1 MNTEELKR
9 EILNNLS
16 KSKQYVKPKFRI
28 ENNLTP
34 KQCFDILYPEKIKKC
49 RYCGK
54 ESEFKSFSLGYK
66 DICDSKEC
74 KHKHRI
80 ETVTK
85 TNLEKYGVENV
96 SQLESIKKKK
106 TETVFAHY
114 GVYDYLNS
122 EQNKHNMYDENGVQ
136 KAQSEEAKEKRKK
149 TLLERY
155 GTTDIF
161 KINNC
166 REKAHSEE
174 AKEKAKHTLLK
185 NHGVTSTW
193 KLQKTK
199 DTIKK
204 TNLEK
209 YGETSYSKTDEFK
222 EKLKNHNIEKYGT
235 PWFVNTEEYKEKYRE
250 TCLKKYGVEFFTQSD
265 VYLEKAKE
273 TYREKY
279 DSDFYMSSEIRR
291 QKEIESGRWLAD
303 KQKSDYERYRESVWR
318 FTNRQDLETLENYDK
333 RGRLDE
339 DENAF
344 HLDHKFSIKKGFE
357 ENIPP
362 EIIGSLKNL
371 EMIPG
376 KNNCSKRA
384 DCSITKEELLD
395 ESDKAQNNK

>member
-1 MNTEELKR
+1 MNTEELKK

-16 KSKQYVKPKFRI
+16 KNKYVKPKFRI

-49 RYCGK
+49 QYCGK

-106 TETVFAHY
+106 TETVFKHY

-136 KAQSEEAKEKRKK
+136 KAQSKEAKEKRKK

-161 KINNC
+161 KINNGHEKALSKEG
-166 REKAHSEE
+166 REKA
-174 AKEKAKHTLLK
+174 KQTLLK

-222 EKLKNHNIEKYGT
+222 EKLKVYNIEKYGVENY
-235 PWFVNTEEYKEKYRE
+235 FNSDDYKIKSKEASLEKYNSE
-250 TCLKKYGVEFFTQSD
+250 Y
-265 VYLEKAKE
+265 YL
-273 TYREKY
+273 
-279 DSDFYMSSEIRR
+279 SSELRKQR
-291 QKEIESGRWLAD
+291 EIESGHWI
-303 KQKSDYERYRESVWR
+303 SDEDRTEYELYRLNVWR
-318 FTNRQDLETLENYDK
+318 ITNKQDLESLEDFDK
-333 RGRLDE
+333 RGRIDLNSD
-339 DENAF
+339 AY
-344 HLDHKFSIKKGFE
+344 HIDHKFSIREGFE

-376 KNNCSKRA
+376 RKNCSKNSK
-384 DCSITKEELLD
+384 CSITKEELLND
-395 ESDKAQNNK
+395 PGKMQNNK

>member
-1 MNTEELKR
+1 MNIEELKQ

-16 KSKQYVKPKFRI
+16 KNKYVKPKFRI
-28 ENNLTP
+28 ENNLTQ

-49 RYCGK
+49 QYCGK
-54 ESEFKSFSLGYK
+54 EAEFKSFSLGYK

-80 ETVTK
+80 ETVAK

-96 SQLESIKKKK
+96 SQLASIKKKK
-106 TETVFAHY
+106 TETVFKHY

-136 KAQSEEAKEKRKK
+136 KAWSKEAKEKRKK
-149 TLLERY
+149 TLLEKY
-155 GTTDIF
+155 GTSDTFSISNGHE
-161 KINNC
+161 KANSKEG
-166 REKAHSEE
+166 REKA
-174 AKEKAKHTLLK
+174 KQTLLK
-185 NHGVTSTW
+185 NHGVTSTR

-209 YGETSYSKTDEFK
+209 YGETNYSKTDEFK
-222 EKLKNHNIEKYGT
+222 ERLKAHNIETYGT
-235 PWFVNTEEYKEKYRE
+235 QWFVNTEEYKEKYKE
-250 TCLKKYGVEFFTQSD
+250 TCLKKYGVEYFTQSN

-291 QKEIESGRWLAD
+291 QKEIESGRWLAEE
-303 KQKSDYERYRESVWR
+303 QKSDYRRYSESVWR
-318 FTNRQDLETLENYDK
+318 TTNKQDLETLENYDK
-333 RGRLDE
+333 RGRLDISP
-339 DENAF
+339 DAY

-371 EMIPG
+371 EMVPG
-376 KNNCSKRA
+376 KKNCAKRA
-384 DCSITKEELLD
+384 KCSISKEELLD
-395 ESDKAQNNK
+395 ESDKVQRNK

>member
-1 MNTEELKR
+1 MNIEELKR

-16 KSKQYVKPKFRI
+16 KNKQYVKSKFLI
-28 ENNLTP
+28 ENNLTQ

-49 RYCGK
+49 QYCGK
-54 ESEFKSFSLGYK
+54 EAEFKSFYLGYK

-96 SQLESIKKKK
+96 SQLASIKKKK
-106 TETVFAHY
+106 TETVFKHY

-136 KAQSEEAKEKRKK
+136 KARSKEANEKRKQ
-149 TLLERY
+149 TLLEKY
-155 GTTDIF
+155 GTSDTFSIS
-161 KINNC
+161 NG
-166 REKAHSEE
+166 REKANSKEGR
-174 AKEKAKHTLLK
+174 EKAKQTLLK
-185 NHGVTSTW
+185 NHGVTSTR

-209 YGETSYSKTDEFK
+209 YGETNYSKTDDFK
-222 EKLKNHNIEKYGT
+222 ERLKAHNIEKYGT
-235 PWFVNTEEYKEKYRE
+235 QWFVNTEEYKERYKE
-250 TCLKKYGVEFFTQSD
+250 TCLKKYGVEYFTQSD

-279 DSDFYMSSEIRR
+279 DSDFYMSSELRR
-291 QKEIESGRWLAD
+291 KREEESGRWLAD
-303 KQKSDYERYRESVWR
+303 EQKSDYRRYSESVWR
-318 FTNRQDLETLENYDK
+318 TTNKQDLETLENYDK
-333 RGRLDE
+333 RGRLDISPG
-339 DENAF
+339 AY

-376 KNNCSKRA
+376 KKNCAKRA
-384 DCSITKEELLD
+384 KCSISKEELLN
-395 ESDKAQNNK
+395 ESDKV

>member
-1 MNTEELKR
+1 MNQELKQ
-9 EILNNLS
+9 EILNNL
-16 KSKQYVKPKFRI
+16 VKTKKYIKTSFLI
-28 ENNLTP
+28 KNNLTQ
-34 KQCFDILYPEKIKKC
+34 KQCFDILYPEEIKRCKF
-49 RYCGK
+49 CGN
-54 ESEFKSFSLGYK
+54 ESEFDGFSSGYK

-80 ETVTK
+80 ETLIK

-106 TETVFAHY
+106 TETVFRHY

-136 KAQSEEAKEKRKK
+136 KANSKEAKEKRNQ

-155 GTTDIF
+155 GTTDNF
-161 KINNC
+161 KISNG
-166 REKAHSEE
+166 REKANS
-174 AKEKAKHTLLK
+174 KEGREKSKQTLLK
-185 NHGVTSTW
+185 NYGVTSTR

-199 DTIKK
+199 ETIKK

-209 YGETSYSKTDEFK
+209 YGEICYFKTDEFK
-222 EKLKNHNIEKYGT
+222 EKLKSHNLEKYGV
-235 PWFVNTEEYKEKYRE
+235 PCFINTEEYKIKYRE
-250 TCLKKYGVEFFTQSD
+250 TCLRKYGVEFFTQSD

-291 QKEIESGRWLAD
+291 QKEIESGRWIPEE
-303 KQKSDYERYRESVWR
+303 QKSDFKRYSDSVWR
-318 FTNRQDLETLENYDK
+318 ITRNQELETLENFEK
-333 RGRLDE
+333 RGRIY
-339 DENAF
+339 ENPEAY
-344 HLDHKFSIKKGFE
+344 HLDHRFSIKEGFE
-357 ENIPP
+357 EKIPP

-376 KNNCSKRA
+376 KANCSKRSK
-384 DCSITKEELLD
+384 CSITKEELLD
-395 ESDKAQNNK
+395 DPS

>member
-1 MNTEELKR
+1 MNTKELKK

-16 KSKQYVKPKFRI
+16 KNKQYVKPKFRI
-28 ENNLTP
+28 ENNSTP

-49 RYCGK
+49 QYCGK
-54 ESEFKSFSLGYK
+54 EAEFKSFSLGYK
-66 DICDSKEC
+66 DICNSKEC

-96 SQLESIKKKK
+96 SQLESVKKKK
-106 TETVFAHY
+106 TETVFTHY

-161 KINNC
+161 KINNGREKSNSKEG
-166 REKAHSEE
+166 REKA
-174 AKEKAKHTLLK
+174 KQTLLK

-199 DTIKK
+199 DTIRK
-204 TNLEK
+204 TNLKK
-209 YGETSYSKTDEFK
+209 YDETCYFKTDEFK
-222 EKLKNHNIEKYGT
+222 EKLKNHNIEKYGVENY
-235 PWFVNTEEYKEKYRE
+235 FNSEDYKVKSKEAS
-250 TCLKKYGVEFFTQSD
+250 LKKYNSEY
-265 VYLEKAKE
+265 YL
-273 TYREKY
+273 
-279 DSDFYMSSEIRR
+279 SSELRKQR
-291 QKEIESGRWLAD
+291 EIESGHWI
-303 KQKSDYERYRESVWR
+303 SDEDRTEYELYRLNVWR
-318 FTNRQDLETLENYDK
+318 ITNKQDLESLEDFDK
-333 RGRLDE
+333 RGRIDLNSD
-339 DENAF
+339 AY
-344 HLDHKFSIKKGFE
+344 HIDHKFSIREGFE

-376 KNNCSKRA
+376 RKNCSKNSK
-384 DCSITKEELLD
+384 CSITKEELLND
-395 ESDKAQNNK
+395 PGKMQTN